1 MNILKN
7 DITDTLR
14 KQNMDST
21 LTLVII
27 LLLGYALHASDDLNV
42 VEYCYDGVVY
52 IGEYSYSN
60 LSVKFD
66 NKGNVVTTTV
76 DGKACQ

>member
-1 MNILKN
+1 MRYINIIVLS
-7 DITDTLR
+7 L
-14 KQNMDST
+14 
-21 LTLVII
+21 LVSACIKP
-27 LLLGYALHASDDLNV
+27 GTMPNASDDLNV

-52 IGEYSYSN
+52 IGEYSDSN

-76 DGKACQ
+76 DGKTCQ